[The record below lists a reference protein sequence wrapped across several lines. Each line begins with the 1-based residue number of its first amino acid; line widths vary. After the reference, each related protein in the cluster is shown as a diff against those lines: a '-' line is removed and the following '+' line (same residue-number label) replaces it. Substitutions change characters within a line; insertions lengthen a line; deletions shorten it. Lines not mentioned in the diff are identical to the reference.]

1 MAEVTMDVL
10 RDALRQIAPT
20 IDPKTTT
27 RGMVFARLASLLDVS
42 KDELKKRWKQEI
54 VELITDCL
62 MPEDDGTAETENMV
76 PNTSHHRAQS
86 DEEDDDVAPRKR
98 RTINRSRR
106 VVDAE
111 DDEDDEQ
118 EEEPPAAA
126 RKRQKIAQRSVK
138 SRVVADDDSEEVDG
152 DDVEEVVESTS
163 SRKKLPSS
171 RKNGRKPSRV
181 SDGSEDSEDSD
192 ADAST
197 TRRRRKAPAARRKA
211 PKDAQ
216 PHGLVA
222 LKEMAQAAR
231 LLNPAMHSRLKKA
244 ASDEEREN
252 ILRDVLNEKGI
263 TFHGRYPKKSEITAV
278 KRKRD
283 LEAEQ
288 DGIDQSAILPEGSR
302 RRTRG
307 ATPRYTVDVSDE
319 SEGDAV
325 ERSDDVNRHIHDDSE
340 EKDESDASSEA
351 SFKVGEANSSG
362 DEEEA

>member
-62 MPEDDGTAETENMV
+62 MPEDGGTAETENMS
-76 PNTSHHRAQS
+76 PNTSHHRDQS

-118 EEEPPAAA
+118 EEEEPPAAA
-126 RKRQKIAQRSVK
+126 RKRQKIAQRTVK
-138 SRVVADDDSEEVDG
+138 SKVVADDDSEELDG
-152 DDVEEVVESTS
+152 DDVEGVVESTS

-171 RKNGRKPSRV
+171 RKNARKPSRV

-197 TRRRRKAPAARRKA
+197 TRRRRKAPTARRKA

-231 LLNPAMHSRLKKA
+231 LLKLKKA

-325 ERSDDVNRHIHDDSE
+325 ERSNDVNRHIHDDSE